1 MYALKP
7 LSLELW
13 KCGNVPV
20 ENIHIA
26 GMYIESPALSN
37 EVGVSLGEKVIC
49 KRWHTHE
56 VTYSQMCP
64 CGQVTASGEDWI

>member
-20 ENIHIA
+20 ENIRVT
-26 GMYIESPALSN
+26 GMYIEFQLSAMK
-37 EVGVSLGEKVIC
+37 L
-49 KRWHTHE
+49 
-56 VTYSQMCP
+56 Y
-64 CGQVTASGEDWI
+64 

>member
-1 MYALKP
+1 MYALNP

-13 KCGNVPV
+13 NCGNVPV

-37 EVGVSLGEKVIC
+37 EVVLVYC
-49 KRWHTHE
+49 
-56 VTYSQMCP
+56 
-64 CGQVTASGEDWI
+64 